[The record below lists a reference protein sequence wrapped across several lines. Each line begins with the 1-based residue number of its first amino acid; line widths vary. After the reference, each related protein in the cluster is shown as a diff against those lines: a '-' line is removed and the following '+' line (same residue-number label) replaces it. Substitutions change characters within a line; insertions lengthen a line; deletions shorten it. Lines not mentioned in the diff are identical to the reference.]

1 MVDTQEEI
9 SMDIKETD
17 SSASRGLKFVLK
29 KFLVKL
35 KLVDAEEKMLE
46 GELRDLDTNIKKR
59 KMKNIISK
67 F

>member
-1 MVDTQEEI
+1 
-9 SMDIKETD
+9 MDIKDGD
-17 SSASRGLKFVLK
+17 SPVERGLKFVLK

-35 KLVDAEEKMLE
+35 KLIDAEEKMLE